1 MHRGTDAAGRVR
13 VSAKPGTG
21 DSGDRSGRPIAI
33 IAGTGPA
40 GMGLA
45 LRWARAGETII
56 IGSRDPQRAQQAAAA
71 IQQKAGGKANIAGME
86 NSDACAAADIL
97 MLTVPFEGQ
106 AALLKQLKPSI
117 TPGSILIDATVP
129 LAASVG
135 GRASRM
141 LGVWQGSAAQ
151 QAAELVPKEVSVVA
165 AFHNL
170 SAELLNA
177 LGDQGLRD
185 PSLGDRG
192 DAPLDCDVIVCSD
205 DPDAAQ
211 LTRDLAMKIPG
222 VRALDGGK
230 LENARIVEQ
239 ITALL
244 IGLNIRHKGHAG
256 IRITGLP
263 PAAYR

>member
-1 MHRGTDAAGRVR
+1 MTTSANPAA
-13 VSAKPGTG
+13 SN
-21 DSGDRSGRPIAI
+21 RPIAVI
-33 IAGTGPA
+33 GGTGPA

-45 LRWARAGETII
+45 LRWARAGETVI
-56 IGSRDPQRAQQAAAA
+56 IGSRDAERAQRAAAA
-71 IQQKAGGKANIAGME
+71 IQEKAGCPTNISGMGNGE
-86 NSDACAAADIL
+86 ACAAADIL

-106 AALLKQLKPSI
+106 AGLLKQLKPAI
-117 TPGSILIDATVP
+117 TEGSILIDATVP

-135 GRASRM
+135 GRASRT
-141 LGVWQGSAAQ
+141 LSLWQGSAAQ

-170 SAELLNA
+170 SADLLY
-177 LGDQGLRD
+177 
-185 PSLGDRG
+185 G

-211 LTRDLAMKIPG
+211 LTRELAAKIPG

-230 LENARIVEQ
+230 LENSRIVEQ

-244 IGLNIRHKGHAG
+244 IGLNIRHKGHSG

-263 PAAYR
+263 PGAYR

>member
-1 MHRGTDAAGRVR
+1 M
-13 VSAKPGTG
+13 SANPATPV
-21 DSGDRSGRPIAI
+21 RPIAI
-33 IAGTGPA
+33 IGGTGPA

-45 LRWARAGETII
+45 LRWARAGEPII
-56 IGSRDPQRAQQAAAA
+56 IGSRDEKRAQQTAEA
-71 IQQKAGGKANIAGME
+71 IQQKAGQQANVSGME
-86 NSDACAAADIL
+86 NSAACAAADIL

-106 AALLKQLKPSI
+106 AAILKQLKPAI
-117 TPGSILIDATVP
+117 TEGSILIDATVP

-135 GRASRM
+135 GRASRP

-151 QAAELVPKEVSVVA
+151 QAAELVPKGVSVVA

-170 SAELLNA
+170 SAELLN
-177 LGDQGLRD
+177 
-185 PSLGDRG
+185 G
-192 DAPLDCDVIVCSD
+192 DASLDCDVIVCSD

-211 LTRDLAMKIPG
+211 LTRELAAKIPG
-222 VRALDGGK
+222 VRAIDGGK

-244 IGLNIRHKGHAG
+244 IGLNIRHKGHSG